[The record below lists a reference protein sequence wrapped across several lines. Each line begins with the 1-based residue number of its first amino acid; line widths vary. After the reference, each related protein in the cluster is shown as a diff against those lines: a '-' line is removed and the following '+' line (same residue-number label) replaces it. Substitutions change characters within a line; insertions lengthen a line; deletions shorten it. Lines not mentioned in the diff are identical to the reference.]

1 MRYRLF
7 YLLLLLLLTGCGQIV
22 RDNNDHSDTTSAT
35 QNDGIKINAYFSQ
48 TSGNY
53 YEGGGIDAL
62 LIDDYNQ
69 AKEEILVAIYAMTND
84 RIRDALIAAHHRGVD
99 VKVYTDDGELFS
111 EDMKVLKKAGISVL
125 SDEDPSALMHDK
137 FSIIDQKIVWSGSC
151 NYTYYA
157 FYRNNENLVKITG
170 SKVAK
175 VYRQEFF
182 ELWKHQLVENAYIS
196 DVLEIYFSP
205 EDDFEQR
212 LLDLIA
218 HARTEID
225 FLAFAFTNDTI
236 SDALIAKRSEGIIV
250 KGVID
255 EKQNSYQKSSDYRK
269 MRENGIDVHLDGN
282 KYTLHDK
289 IMIIDDTVITGSYNF
304 TRKANDTNNE
314 NSIVVHNKALA
325 DQYKTEFQKI
335 FAEAKP

>member
-1 MRYRLF
+1 MQYRLF
-7 YLLLLLLLTGCGQIV
+7 YLLLLLLLTGCGHVI
-22 RDNNDHSDTTSAT
+22 RNNNSTDTSVS

-53 YEGGGIDAL
+53 HDGGGIDAL
-62 LIDDYNQ
+62 LIDDYNR
-69 AKEEILVAIYAMTND
+69 AKEEILVAIYALTND
-84 RIRDALIAAHHRGVD
+84 RIRDALIAAHQRGVD
-99 VKVYTDDGELFS
+99 VEVYTDDGELFS
-111 EDMKVLKKAGISVL
+111 DDMKLLKEAGIPVL

-137 FSIIDQKIVWSGSC
+137 FSVIDRKIVWSGSC

-170 SKVAK
+170 SKVAE
-175 VYRQEFF
+175 VYRKEFF
-182 ELWKHQLVENAYIS
+182 ELWEHRLVENAYVS

-218 HARTEID
+218 HAHIEID

-236 SDALIAKRSEGIIV
+236 SDALIEKKEEGVIV

-255 EKQNSYQKSSDYRK
+255 EKQNNYQNKSSDYNK
-269 MRENGIDVHLDGN
+269 MKENGIDVHLDGN

-289 IMIIDDTVITGSYNF
+289 IMIIDNTVVTGSYNF
-304 TRKANDTNNE
+304 TQKANDTNNE
-314 NSIVVHNKALA
+314 NSIVVHHKALA
-325 DQYKTEFQKI
+325 DRYKTEFQKI
-335 FAEAKP
+335 FSEAKP

>member
-1 MRYRLF
+1 MQYRLF
-7 YLLLLLLLTGCGQIV
+7 YLLLLLLLTGCGHVI
-22 RDNNDHSDTTSAT
+22 RDNNSTDTSVS

-53 YEGGGIDAL
+53 HDGGGIDAL
-62 LIDDYNQ
+62 IVDDYNR
-69 AKEEILVAIYAMTND
+69 AKEEILVAIYALTND
-84 RIRDALIAAHHRGVD
+84 RIRDALIAAHQRGVD
-99 VKVYTDDGELFS
+99 VEVYTDDGELFS
-111 EDMKVLKKAGISVL
+111 DDMKLLKEAGIPVL

-137 FSIIDQKIVWSGSC
+137 FSVIDRKIVWSGSC

-170 SKVAK
+170 SKVAE

-182 ELWKHQLVENAYIS
+182 ELWEHQLVENAYVS

-218 HARTEID
+218 HAHKEID
-225 FLAFAFTNDTI
+225 FLAFAFTNDNV
-236 SDALIAKRSEGIIV
+236 SDALIAKKEEGVTI

-255 EKQNSYQKSSDYRK
+255 EKQNSYQKKSSDYQK
-269 MRENGIDVHLDGN
+269 LKENGIDVHLDGN
-282 KYTLHDK
+282 RYTLHDK

-304 TRKANDTNNE
+304 TQKANDTNNE
-314 NSIVVHNKALA
+314 NSIVVHNKAFA
-325 DQYKTEFQKI
+325 DRYKTEFQKI